1 MSGLSETAKQQID
14 RVIEAFA
21 HEMTDK
27 YRTLLVDAHVT
38 RDVFRELLADVLE
51 RLAVIVRAVR
61 S

>member
-27 YRTLLVDAHVT
+27 YRPLLVDAHVT
-38 RDVFRELLADVLE
+38 RDEFRELLADDLE